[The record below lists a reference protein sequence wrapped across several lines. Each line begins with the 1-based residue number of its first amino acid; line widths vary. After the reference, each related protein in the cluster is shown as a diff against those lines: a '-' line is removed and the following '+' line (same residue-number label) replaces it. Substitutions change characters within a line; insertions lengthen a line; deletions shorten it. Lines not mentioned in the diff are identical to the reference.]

1 MRIVWSF
8 VMASAMTVAA
18 VLAVGLLAFLAKILS
33 PHPECATI
41 PEDVGPCGLWG
52 RISFLGPV
60 MMTIAVCLAALAASM
75 LAVVGAGI
83 AALARKRHPTSP

>member
-1 MRIVWSF
+1 MRIVWGF

-18 VLAVGLLAFLAKILS
+18 VLAVGMLWFLAKILS

-52 RISFLGPV
+52 RIAFLGPV
-60 MMTIAVCLAALAASM
+60 VMTIVVCIAALAVSM
-75 LAVVGAGI
+75 LAVVDAGVV
-83 AALARKRHPTSP
+83 AVVRKRHTAA

>member
-1 MRIVWSF
+1 MRIVWGF

-18 VLAVGLLAFLAKILS
+18 VLAVGMLWFLAEILS

-52 RISFLGPV
+52 RITFLGPV
-60 MMTIAVCLAALAASM
+60 AMTIVVCLAALAVSM
-75 LAVVGAGI
+75 LAVVGAGV
-83 AALARKRHPTSP
+83 AAVVRKRHTAA